1 MHAFV
6 QSHGSPTFQ
15 MAFHLPFF
23 ALRKVPSPPESV
35 SKIRGKRLRDRKVLS
50 LLNGD
55 SRGDEDQEEYL
66 LYLAQTSCAVYGY
79 DEWQFTACSFVDTE
93 HESSSG
99 NELYD
104 WNDNDD
110 AQGLDEDPLIS
121 RSSAPMQARFPI
133 WRPRQYYAKALEVSV
148 EDVCQEWGRVAYRLE
163 EDQKAYVSLQL
174 GFVT

>member
-148 EDVCQEWGRVAYRLE
+148 EDVC
-163 EDQKAYVSLQL
+163 LQL